1 MKLLLPALAAGAS
14 LAALLGAC
22 RPESHV
28 AAWRLSA
35 DSAYVLEYDVALEGE
50 AEGFRGRNAYDARA
64 RAKMALSAVPDS
76 AGGRFDLTLTADSI
90 EFKADDREGQEGEYM
105 VERLRRYK
113 ARLALS
119 TTGKVLSVEE
129 EPDLPPVDFSPL
141 NFGRF
146 LAYGIPAFPQEP
158 VKAGSE
164 WQVDQPLLDKFHP
177 GSRVVKRYKAQGVR
191 QTAEGR
197 LLDCKVEIEAWLED
211 GLATREPAAAGQPPP
226 DLTGKGETVF
236 NLDRGLPVSSEFKLE
251 GRFRSQ
257 VREGASDSARLVDLP
272 LRLGLKVD
280 LRFRGG

>member
-1 MKLLLPALAAGAS
+1 MRRVVPALAACAALAS
-14 LAALLGAC
+14 LFAAC

-64 RAKMALSAVPDS
+64 RARMAMSAVPDS
-76 AGGRFDLTLTADSI
+76 AGGRFELTLTADTI
-90 EFKADDREGQEGEYM
+90 EFQADDREGQEGAYM

-119 TTGKVLSVEE
+119 TTGKVLAVEE

-158 VKAGSE
+158 VKTGSE

-211 GLATREPAAAGQPPP
+211 GLASREPAVAGQPPP

-236 NLDRGLPVSSEFKLE
+236 NLDRGLPVSSEFNLE

-257 VREGASDSARLVDLP
+257 VREGSSDSARVVDLP
-272 LRLGLKVD
+272 LRLGLRVD
-280 LRFRGG
+280 LRFGGG